1 MKVLLGATAAV
12 FLMASAPAF
21 AQTQMPAACQNFPAA
36 PTVIDGST
44 AEREAMEASQA
55 AVVAWNT
62 DMEARLEAC
71 RTALQAYYVE
81 QDAARVAIFN
91 QMAAETTEFNERAQ
105 ASADR
110 QRRRSVQR

>member
-21 AQTQMPAACQNFPAA
+21 AQTAMPDACQNFPVA
-36 PTVIDGST
+36 PTVVDGST
-44 AEREAMEASQA
+44 AEREAMVANQQA
-55 AVVAWNT
+55 VSAWNT

-71 RTALQAYYVE
+71 RTALQAYYTQ

-91 QMAAETTEFNERAQ
+91 QMAAETTEFNARAE